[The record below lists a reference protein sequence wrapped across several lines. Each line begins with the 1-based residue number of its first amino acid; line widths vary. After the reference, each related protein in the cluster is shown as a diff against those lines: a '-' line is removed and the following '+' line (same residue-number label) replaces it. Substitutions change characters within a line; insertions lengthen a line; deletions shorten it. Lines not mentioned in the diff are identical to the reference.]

1 MTIGGVAGDRGA
13 GGLGAGGSIRASMK
27 ALMAVIGMRIRG
39 VLTTGAMAPFLTRS
53 YTALEL
59 WKPMSLAAIRGDT
72 RSGAPSGS
80 TTVTLHPPQ
89 RRLSPLGDI
98 IAN

>member
-1 MTIGGVAGDRGA
+1 MARWVGRVGGGGVRV
-13 GGLGAGGSIRASMK
+13 GGSIRAWIKSV
-27 ALMAVIGMRIRG
+27 MAVIGMRIRG